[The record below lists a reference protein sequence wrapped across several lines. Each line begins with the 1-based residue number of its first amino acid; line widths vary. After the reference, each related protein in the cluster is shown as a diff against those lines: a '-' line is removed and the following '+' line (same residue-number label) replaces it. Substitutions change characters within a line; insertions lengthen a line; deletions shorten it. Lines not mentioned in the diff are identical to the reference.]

1 MTGKEFATRL
11 LGIPRY
17 RQEFD
22 GNEHFRNQVNRIQ
35 KVDEIHTNVLLDCM
49 VSLSNALADKDLE
62 MIEMG
67 EYGKEYFK

>member
-22 GNEHFRNQVNRIQ
+22 ENEHFRNQVNRIQ
-35 KVDEIHTNVLLDCM
+35 KVDEIHTNVLLGCM